1 MFKAFENFDWQRLW
15 AMIVK
20 EFIQMKRDRGTF
32 AMIIALPIIQ
42 IILFGFAIN
51 NNPKQL
57 ATAIV
62 TSDNTEFTRRLIQG
76 LENTGYFKI
85 NKRITNYA
93 EGNRLLQTGE
103 VLFVLNIP
111 PNFTHD
117 LIRGNNPSVLLE
129 SDATD
134 PTSIGNAN
142 GAAQALPQ
150 TIFQRQ
156 LDGSLSY
163 LNPTN
168 PPFQMLIHEKYN
180 PARITQ
186 YNIVP
191 GLLGVVLTMT
201 MTMITGI
208 AITRERERGT
218 MENLLA
224 TPVQPLEVMIG
235 KVTPFIMVGYIQAC
249 LILILAWGIFNVPM
263 RGSIILLLFCA
274 LPFIAANLA
283 VGLTLSTIAQNQ
295 LQAVQMTTFFF
306 LPSILLSGFMFP
318 FYGMPL
324 WAQWLG
330 NLLPLT
336 HFIRIARGILLKGN
350 GLPEIYPDL
359 WPLLLF
365 LILII
370 AFGVTR
376 YKQTLD

>member
-1 MFKAFENFDWQRLW
+1 MFKSLSTFDWQRLW
-15 AMIVK
+15 AVIVK
-20 EFIQMKRDRGTF
+20 EFIQMRRDRTTF
-32 AMIIALPIIQ
+32 AMIIALPLIQ

-51 NNPKQL
+51 NDPKGL
-57 ATAIV
+57 ATAV
-62 TSDNTEFTRRLIQG
+62 VSSDNTEFTRRLTQG

-85 NKRITNYA
+85 NRRIKSYA
-93 EGNRLLQTGE
+93 EGTRLLQVGE

-117 LIRGNNPSVLLE
+117 LIRGNNPSILLE

-142 GAAQALPQ
+142 GAAQALPP
-150 TIFQRQ
+150 TLFQRQ
-156 LDGSLSY
+156 LRGSLNY
-163 LNPTN
+163 LNPVD

-186 YNIVP
+186 FNIVP

-235 KVTPFIMVGYIQAC
+235 KVTPFIMVGYIQAS
-249 LILILAWGIFNVPM
+249 LILLLAWGIFHVPV
-263 RGSIILLLFCA
+263 RGSVPLLLICA
-274 LPFIAANLA
+274 LPFIAANLS
-283 VGLTLSTIAQNQ
+283 VGLTLSTIAKNQ
-295 LQAVQMTTFFF
+295 LQAVQMTMFFF

-350 GLPEIYPDL
+350 GFTEIYNEI
-359 WPLLLF
+359 WPLILF
-365 LILII
+365 LLAII
-370 AFGVTR
+370 ALGVKR